1 MRLLRELAR
10 IRAESEPPLLR
21 RSMQHAFL
29 RRWWSLLS
37 VALHDSIA
45 AALDPSLDVAEGLF
59 PVADAI
65 DVWTRDR
72 WKRKQAFSERLY
84 ISCIFL
90 YIFCMFYVYFSGS
103 K

>member
-1 MRLLRELAR
+1 MVKFENSKKLEKVRKFGGKNEL
-10 IRAESEPPLLR
+10 
-21 RSMQHAFL
+21 AFL

-65 DVWTRDR
+65 DVWARDPPHTSVLGCP
-72 WKRKQAFSERLY
+72 A
-84 ISCIFL
+84 
-90 YIFCMFYVYFSGS
+90 
-103 K
+103 